1 MPGSPELAVIFLLV
15 LLLFGPDRLPQLAR
29 QLAKGTREIRKA
41 AADFRRQISLDD

>member
-15 LLLFGPDRLPQLAR
+15 LVLFGPDRLPQLAR

-41 AADFRRQISLDD
+41 ASDFKNQLRLDD